1 MIIILFLYQIAATKR
16 SSRTSSNS
24 SNNSSLKDISN
35 ITANQKENKGNN
47 VKSGRSRT
55 NRIPTRNIKEN
66 KRVLL
71 NSSKKHINKENH
83 QESQNADYRSPA
95 LNATCGDHEEISKTP
110 AGCIAARIRSY
121 SALRRSQCKKNNREW
136 HYASD
141 TVNGKSPLTSPLEEV
156 SFNSRVREEGHDSD
170 EDILWRMSRCPQTQ
184 EDEQN
189 VSVSQD
195 FIVSSP

>member
-1 MIIILFLYQIAATKR
+1 M
-16 SSRTSSNS
+16 
-24 SNNSSLKDISN
+24 
-35 ITANQKENKGNN
+35 
-47 VKSGRSRT
+47 
-55 NRIPTRNIKEN
+55 
-66 KRVLL
+66 L

-83 QESQNADYRSPA
+83 QESQNVDYRSPA
-95 LNATCGDHEEISKTP
+95 LNATCGDHEVISKTP

>member
-1 MIIILFLYQIAATKR
+1 M
-16 SSRTSSNS
+16 
-24 SNNSSLKDISN
+24 
-35 ITANQKENKGNN
+35 
-47 VKSGRSRT
+47 
-55 NRIPTRNIKEN
+55 
-66 KRVLL
+66 
-71 NSSKKHINKENH
+71 
-83 QESQNADYRSPA
+83 
-95 LNATCGDHEEISKTP
+95 NATCGDHEVISKTP

-121 SALRRSQCKKNNREW
+121 SALRRRQCKKNNREW

-141 TVNGKSPLTSPLEEV
+141 TVNGKSPLTSALEEV